1 MSNELPESVLE
12 AISFWKERS
21 SLKDCLKDILGGE
34 EMVGFDLE
42 YDDLFVDGEEDGE
55 DPGFAEV
62 SIFKLIVWSKT
73 KILIWEPEWRY
84 FRVYPRNPD
93 AKNKFKSKR
102 E

>member
-12 AISFWKERS
+12 VVSFWKEGS
-21 SLKDCLKDILGGE
+21 TLGECLKDTLGGE
-34 EMVGFDLE
+34 EMTGFDLE
-42 YDDLFVDGEEDGE
+42 YDDLFHDSEEE
-55 DPGFAEV
+55 EESSETIV
-62 SIFKLIVWSKT
+62 YKLKVWSKT